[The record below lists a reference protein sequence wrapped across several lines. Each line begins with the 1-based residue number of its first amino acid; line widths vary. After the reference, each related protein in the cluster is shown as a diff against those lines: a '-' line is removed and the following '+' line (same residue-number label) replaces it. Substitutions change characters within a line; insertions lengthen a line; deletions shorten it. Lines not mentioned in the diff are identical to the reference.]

1 MYFQWLLPFNEISE
15 RVHFSQ
21 SQIQASIW
29 IYFEFTFVQ
38 SRCYRNHSS
47 TCIALETIKE
57 TQTTKHKSCTTDFFF
72 GFCST
77 GYINT
82 AGWLD
87 RGKEGS
93 CCHYGGITARQPWC
107 DGWAHPRSFFLLSP
121 LIHSTDLWNPTK
133 HQKLNS
139 EVWVWKPS
147 GKPPHS
153 PPLVSSRERSH
164 SFFLK
169 SFHC

>member
-1 MYFQWLLPFNEISE
+1 MKFLKEFITVNRKFKP
-15 RVHFSQ
+15 R
-21 SQIQASIW
+21 
-29 IYFEFTFVQ
+29 FEFILNLHSCNHSAIEIIEAPALLWKRSKKHKPQSRKVTLLISFLGFVQ
-38 SRCYRNHSS
+38 LDILIS
-47 TCIALETIKE
+47 L
-57 TQTTKHKSCTTDFFF
+57 
-72 GFCST
+72 
-77 GYINT
+77 
-82 AGWLD
+82 AGWTGG
-87 RGKEGS
+87 REREGS

-107 DGWAHPRSFFLLSP
+107 DGWAHSSFLLSP

-153 PPLVSSRERSH
+153 PPLVSSREGSH